1 VDRNLDQDNRQ
12 DNKQAPLQKVAMDKD
27 QKTLT
32 IPHLQTEY
40 DLCSME
46 YHVGQYWVT
55 CSVLLSL
62 QVPPF
67 TTSQSWNIRGLS
79 TNLEA
84 IEIIINMDIFCI
96 PFLLLAQ

>member
-1 VDRNLDQDNRQ
+1 MDRNLDQDNRQ

-46 YHVGQYWVT
+46 YHVG
-55 CSVLLSL
+55 
-62 QVPPF
+62 
-67 TTSQSWNIRGLS
+67 
-79 TNLEA
+79 
-84 IEIIINMDIFCI
+84 
-96 PFLLLAQ
+96 